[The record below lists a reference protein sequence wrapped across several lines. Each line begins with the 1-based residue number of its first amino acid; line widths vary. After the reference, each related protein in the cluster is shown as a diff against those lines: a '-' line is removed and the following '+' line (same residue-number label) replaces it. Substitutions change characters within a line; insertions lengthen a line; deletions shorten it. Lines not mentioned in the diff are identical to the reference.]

1 MPIRPLALLALALAL
16 ALAPLP
22 ASATDPLT
30 AGQQAFDDGDLATAL
45 VQWSLALKAA
55 RDAGDT
61 PAELD
66 MLLRLAAVQR
76 QLGRLADAGD
86 LLGEAEGLAKSV
98 DDPNAAG
105 RVDTA
110 VGLLAFTAGD
120 LRRAER
126 HLKGAFATHKANAD
140 PAGAANAA
148 LNLGLVRAALGHEH
162 HAGKAFDA
170 ALLLFQTLDDPV
182 GQADALLDRAL
193 LARRRGDLQA
203 ARTDLQ
209 QALDLY
215 RAADHT
221 AGEADALLNLG
232 TVLQDLGRDE
242 RAADLY
248 GQALDTARAR
258 TDVPRQAALLLNLGT
273 LAHARGDLTAADEH
287 YTAAEQAFTEAGLE
301 SEAASVAL
309 NRAMLHP
316 DDIAAFESLLKR
328 AKKSGDRRLTAI
340 ASLNLGFLVREDNA
354 FRALELGQDAQREAE
369 WLELSSLHWRAT
381 YLLGL
386 VALDTGREQAGI
398 DWLKEAVDDLEQTR
412 RTLGDADASAFV
424 ADNEQVYTDLIDALL
439 RTGDSL
445 GAFLYAERLQ
455 QSDMPPPA
463 LDDDDPDVQQYRQLM
478 AQDAF
483 LSGQIGAEIATTEND
498 TERAAELREQLAA
511 ARVEFAATVD
521 RLRASHPHFDE
532 LVRVDPEDLEAVQ
545 ADLDP
550 GVVVVQPIL
559 MPERLVLLVFRRDG
573 LTTEVVN
580 VPAADVEQVAG
591 RLVRSL
597 RAADTFDPAWTDEL
611 CAQLG
616 HWLVA
621 PIADELAEADVLV
634 LSKTGAL
641 RQVPFALLRHDD
653 RYLVEQVAVV
663 GVTHIGSLRR
673 RDSDAFRADGS
684 ALLLVGN
691 PDGTLPG
698 AETEVRTLA
707 EQFPGASLLVG
718 PEGTREALYAGA
730 SGKTLVHL
738 ATHGVIDPDRPD
750 RSHLVLHGDEDT
762 GRLSYREIPGL
773 APYMDRCRLVVL
785 SACESARAVD
795 ADTAEGDEPVVSIN
809 GLAAQFRRAG
819 VETLVGTLWK
829 VDDRGTLTLM
839 QGFYDNLGQGQDIAR
854 ALQRAQQGMIAQ
866 PEFAHPWYW
875 AAFEVVG
882 DWR

>member
-1 MPIRPLALLALALAL
+1 MLIGRLPLLLLALLLL
-16 ALAPLP
+16 PSLP
-22 ASATDPLT
+22 AAATAPLT

-55 RDAGDT
+55 RDSGDV
-61 PAELD
+61 PAQLD
-66 MLLRLAAVQR
+66 MLLRLAAVHR

-86 LLGEAEGLAKSV
+86 LLGQAEGLAKSV
-98 DDPNAAG
+98 DDPNAPG

-110 VGLLAFTAGD
+110 IGLLAFTAGD

-126 HLKGAFATHKANAD
+126 HLKQAFATHKANAD

-162 HAGKAFDA
+162 HAVKAFDA

-193 LARRRGDLQA
+193 LSRHRGDLQA
-203 ARTDLQ
+203 ALQDLE

-215 RAADHT
+215 RSASHT
-221 AGEADALLNLG
+221 AGEADALTNLG
-232 TVLQDLGRDE
+232 AVLQDLGRDE
-242 RAADLY
+242 RAAELY
-248 GQALDTARAR
+248 GQALEQARAR
-258 TDVPRQAALLLNLGT
+258 TDVPRQATLLLNLGT
-273 LAHARGDLTAADEH
+273 LAHADGDLAAADEH
-287 YTAAEQAFTEAGLE
+287 YAAAEQAFAGTGME
-301 SEAASVAL
+301 SEAASAAL
-309 NRAMLHP
+309 NRAMLRP
-316 DDIAAFESLLKR
+316 DDIEAFETLLQR
-328 AKKSGDRRLTAI
+328 AKKTSDRRLTAI
-340 ASLNLGFLVREDNA
+340 ASLNLGFLVRSDDA
-354 FRALELGQDAQREAE
+354 FRALELGQDARREAE
-369 WLELSSLHWRAT
+369 RLELSSVRWRAT
-381 YLLGL
+381 YLMAL

-398 DWLKEAVDDLEQTR
+398 DWLKEAVDELEQTR
-412 RTLGDADASAFV
+412 RSLGDADAGAFV
-424 ADNEQVYTDLIDALL
+424 ADNEQVYADLIDALL

-445 GAFLYAERLQ
+445 GAFVYAERLQ
-455 QSDMPPPA
+455 RSEVPLPA

-478 AQDAF
+478 AQDAY
-483 LSGQIGAEIATTEND
+483 LSGQIGTESATAEFD
-498 TERAAELREQLAA
+498 TERAAELRQQLAA

-559 MPERLVLLVFRRDG
+559 MPERLVLLVFRHDG
-573 LTTEVVN
+573 LTTKVVN

-591 RLVRSL
+591 KLVRSL
-597 RAADTFDPAWTDEL
+597 RAGDTFDPAWTEEL

-621 PIADELAEADVLV
+621 PIADELADADVLV
-634 LSKTGAL
+634 LSKTGSL

-673 RDSDAFRADGS
+673 RGTERFQPDGS

-691 PDGTLPG
+691 PDGSLPG

-718 PEGTREALYAGA
+718 AEGTREALYAGA
-730 SGKTLVHL
+730 SGKTTLHL

-750 RSHLVLHGDEDT
+750 RSHLVLHGAEESA
-762 GRLSYREIPGL
+762 RLSYREIPGL
-773 APYMDRCRLVVL
+773 APYLDRCRLVVL

-795 ADTAEGDEPVVSIN
+795 AEAGEGEEPVVSIN

-839 QGFYDNLGQGQDIAR
+839 QGFYDGLAQGQDIAR
-854 ALQRAQQGMIAQ
+854 ALQLAQLSMIGD
-866 PEFAHPWYW
+866 PEFAHPWFW
-875 AAFEVVG
+875 GAFEVVG